1 MMGLG
6 PGGQAARQVEWIPN
20 RLILAELP
28 DMIVTT
34 WRL

>member
-6 PGGQAARQVEWIPN
+6 SGNQAARQVARIPN

-28 DMIVTT
+28 DMVVTT